1 MNSFENIT
9 IVGAGYV
16 GMSLAVAFS
25 QFYPVCLLETNYDK
39 IQLLNN
45 RRSPIEDELIQSF
58 LDKKSLKLIATQDK
72 QVAYQYADVI
82 FIATPTNY
90 DEGNHYFDTSSVE
103 GVVAD
108 ILSYTT
114 QAIIVVKSTVPIGF
128 TQKLIDRFG
137 YYKIVF
143 SPEFL
148 REGKA
153 LWDNLY
159 PSRIV
164 VGGGDKQTTQ
174 MIADL
179 LLRIAQHQTPVILT
193 DLEEAESAKLF
204 ANTYLAMR
212 VAYFNELDS
221 FCMLNGL
228 STKDVIKIVSSDN
241 RIGNHYNNP
250 SFGYGGYCL
259 PKDSKQLLANY
270 KTVPQNLIA
279 SIIHSNETRKQFI
292 ANMIMTNNPR
302 VVGIYR
308 LTMKQGSDNIRSSAI
323 QDIISILVK
332 EDIKVV
338 IYEPIVELDV
348 FLGADVER
356 DLAEFKQISDIIVTN
371 RITEELEDVKEKI
384 FSRDIFGEN

>member
-270 KTVPQNLIA
+270 ESVPQNLIA